1 MTNRSERSRVVV
13 YRIILIMAT
22 KLDTQHFM
30 LLLKWFMPVDAAPL
44 PDGFHK
50 ATQPLAHGLLLDDPF
65 PPARFRPEIS
75 KTKKINSPVGKPLG
89 FYTS

>member
-1 MTNRSERSRVVV
+1 MMSNCIERSRVVV

-30 LLLKWFMPVDAAPL
+30 LLLKWFVPVNTAPL

-65 PPARFRPEIS
+65 PLTRLPPEIRKS
-75 KTKKINSPVGKPLG
+75 KEVNRSVIL
-89 FYTS
+89 

>member
-1 MTNRSERSRVVV
+1 MMANCIERSRVVV

-30 LLLKWFMPVDAAPL
+30 LLLKWFVPVEAAPL

-65 PPARFRPEIS
+65 PPAGFRPEIS
-75 KTKKINSPVGKPLG
+75 KTKEIKGLVTL
-89 FYTS
+89 